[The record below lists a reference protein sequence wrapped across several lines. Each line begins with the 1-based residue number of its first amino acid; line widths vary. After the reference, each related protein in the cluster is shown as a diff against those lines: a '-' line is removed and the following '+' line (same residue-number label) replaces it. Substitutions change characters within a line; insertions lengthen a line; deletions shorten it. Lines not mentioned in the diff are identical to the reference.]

1 MKENVIDDEE
11 DEVVNKNEVILSNEE
26 EESNKELEKNQKI
39 VLTKLLSKLNPRGK
53 FIINAYFGLD
63 GNKPKTLEEIGK
75 LMGNLSKERIRQIKE
90 KNLRILRS
98 ELMMMDED
106 MFMLFK

>member
-1 MKENVIDDEE
+1 M
-11 DEVVNKNEVILSNEE
+11 ILSNEE
-26 EESNKELEKNQKI
+26 DEKSLELEKNQKY
-39 VLTKLLSKLNPRGK
+39 VLNKLLAKLNPRGK

-63 GNKPKTLEEIGK
+63 GSKPKTLEEIGK
-75 LMGNLSKERIRQIKE
+75 LMGNLSRERIRQIKQ

-98 ELMMMDED
+98 ELMMMDEE

>member
-1 MKENVIDDEE
+1 MRENVIDDDE

-26 EESNKELEKNQKI
+26 DEINKELERNQKI
-39 VLTKLLSKLNPRGK
+39 VLTKLLTKLNPRGK

-75 LMGNLSKERIRQIKE
+75 EMGNISKERVRQIKE
-90 KNLRILRS
+90 RNIRILRS

-106 MFMLFK
+106 MLMLFK